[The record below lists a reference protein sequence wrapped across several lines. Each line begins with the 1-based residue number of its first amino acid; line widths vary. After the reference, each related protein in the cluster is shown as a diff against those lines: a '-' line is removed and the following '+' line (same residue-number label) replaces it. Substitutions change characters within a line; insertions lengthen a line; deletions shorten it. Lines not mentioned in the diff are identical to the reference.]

1 MRLFAQNTRPVDAT
15 VDGDNLVHVSP
26 STLIALRGA
35 GESLTLKAS
44 RISAR
49 QSGNYLSR
57 FKGRGMEFDEARLY
71 QPGDDVR
78 TMDWRV
84 TARTGKPHTKLYCEE
99 RERAVLTWVDMRP
112 TMFFATRG
120 AFKSVIAARAAALL
134 GWSANRQGDRL
145 GGLVFNADTHHEL
158 RPKRGKSATLKM
170 MQLISTASRWQSE
183 YLQAEQQKQ
192 QQHEPQIPDAD
203 NALARIR
210 RVAKPGSL
218 IFLISDFRH
227 LGPQAESHL
236 AHLSRHNDVVLFH
249 VYDSLEQA
257 LPARG
262 QYRVAWGER
271 SSVFSGGTASQNK
284 HRELFEQHCQQLQ
297 EFSRFPGVH
306 YLSCAT
312 HEDVLQRLQLGLR
325 RR

>member
-183 YLQAEQQKQ
+183 YLQAEQQ
-192 QQHEPQIPDAD
+192 
-203 NALARIR
+203 N
-210 RVAKPGSL
+210 V
-218 IFLISDFRH
+218 
-227 LGPQAESHL
+227 
-236 AHLSRHNDVVLFH
+236 
-249 VYDSLEQA
+249 
-257 LPARG
+257 
-262 QYRVAWGER
+262 
-271 SSVFSGGTASQNK
+271 
-284 HRELFEQHCQQLQ
+284 
-297 EFSRFPGVH
+297 
-306 YLSCAT
+306 
-312 HEDVLQRLQLGLR
+312 
-325 RR
+325 